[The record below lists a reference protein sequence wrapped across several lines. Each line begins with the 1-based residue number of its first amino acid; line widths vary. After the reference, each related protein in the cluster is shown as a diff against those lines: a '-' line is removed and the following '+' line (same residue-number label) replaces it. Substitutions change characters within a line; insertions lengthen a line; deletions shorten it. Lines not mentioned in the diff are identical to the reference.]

1 MPATAIAVTRV
12 SLLMN
17 GEKNEFLIVMA
28 IVSCWLAMRCGTAR
42 WGRVHNGEV
51 TRTLTKDKQK
61 HGVLAVATTVLFG
74 LFSLG

>member
-28 IVSCWLAMRCGTAR
+28 IVSCWLAVFISRFPPSDIR
-42 WGRVHNGEV
+42 
-51 TRTLTKDKQK
+51 
-61 HGVLAVATTVLFG
+61 
-74 LFSLG
+74 